1 MLPESAAEFYRDTLE
16 RVRCEMAEAESEE
29 ERQACAEVIVTCQL
43 RLAGV
48 P

>member
-1 MLPESAAEFYRDTLE
+1 MVDLVEQFH
-16 RVRCEMAEAESEE
+16 EAETEAA
-29 ERQACAEVIVTCQL
+29 RMDICACIVTCQL

>member
-1 MLPESAAEFYRDTLE
+1 VISTLSAFWRSTMVDLVEQFHEADTQ
-16 RVRCEMAEAESEE
+16 
-29 ERQACAEVIVTCQL
+29 QARMDIFACIVICQL

>member
-1 MLPESAAEFYRDTLE
+1 MSPSVVSFYLEQLHRFREEMDEAATADE
-16 RVRCEMAEAESEE
+16 RRALSE
-29 ERQACAEVIVTCQL
+29 CIVTCQL